1 MVSAEEKHLLKLLL
15 SLLLPVYEAG
25 FGYTD
30 VSGGI
35 ANVASALAS
44 GRGEN
49 KRTRALKS
57 HFGANIF
64 LSNKGK
70 KKSNFRKTAVYKPQ
84 LLPKQ
89 NNYCCYKGTC
99 DASSAP

>member
-1 MVSAEEKHLLKLLL
+1 MASAEETHLLRLLL

-25 FGYTD
+25 FGYAD

-49 KRTRALKS
+49 KR
-57 HFGANIF
+57 I
-64 LSNKGK
+64 
-70 KKSNFRKTAVYKPQ
+70 
-84 LLPKQ
+84 
-89 NNYCCYKGTC
+89 
-99 DASSAP
+99 